1 MYIRKS
7 SRTYNG
13 KTYFNYVLVESVL
26 TAKGPRQKIICSLGD
41 LRPRP
46 RAEWLELAHKLASA
60 LSGQP
65 DLLAGQAPDPEL
77 EQLVAKVNSA
87 SPSPRSG
94 QLPQPAAAESN
105 LVVVHI
111 DQVRTE
117 ESREAGPVH
126 VGYQFWL
133 RLGVDAILAK
143 AGLSERTRQLTCV
156 MALNRLIHPGS
167 ELAMPDWIRST
178 ALPDILEVDFQDLAE
193 DALYRNLDKLHPRRV
208 AIEAALAERERSLFN
223 LDQTVFLYDVTS
235 TFFEGRAMAN
245 PKAKRG
251 YSRDHRPDCKQV
263 LIGLVVN
270 RDGFPLAHEVFA
282 GNCHDST
289 TLEQMLTALD
299 KRVGLQPGQTV
310 VVDRGMSGEENLK
323 KIVARKLHYLVA
335 EPYGARNDWVQEF
348 EEDKDFREVKRDP
361 SPTNPFQHKSTIQ
374 VKMRQVDGEMHV
386 LCLSSER
393 KGKDRAI
400 REAHEKKLLVDLE
413 KLQKRVAK
421 GKGRG
426 TKPAEVLQS
435 MGRLKERYSR
445 VARYYRMEYDAE
457 AKVFR
462 YSLDEDKR
470 TRAEKLDGSY
480 LLKTDRG
487 DLSAEEAWR
496 VYVLLTRAE
505 AAFRT
510 LKSPLGERPIFH
522 HKEGRVEAHI
532 FLCVLAYHLLISI
545 EKTFLDQGVHTSWAT
560 VRQTLKTHQINTIV
574 LPTDSGLVL
583 RIRKDSTPETAHR
596 EIYEKLGLG
605 SEIIRPRK
613 TWRSVEENST

>member
-26 TAKGPRQKIICSLGD
+26 TPKGPRQKIICSLGD

-87 SPSPRSG
+87 SAPPRSG

-105 LVVVHI
+105 LVAVHI

-133 RLGVDAILAK
+133 RLGVDAILGK
-143 AGLSERTRQLTCV
+143 AGLSERTRQLTCA

-193 DALYRNLDKLHPRRV
+193 DALYRNLDKLHPQRV
-208 AIEAALAERERSLFN
+208 AIEAALAERERNLFN

-263 LIGLVVN
+263 LIGLAVN

-348 EEDKDFREVKRDP
+348 EDDKDFREVKRDP

-374 VKMRQVDGEMHV
+374 VKMRQVGGEMHV

-457 AKVFR
+457 AKAFR

-574 LPTDSGLVL
+574 LPTDSGLLL

-613 TWRSVEENST
+613 TWSRSE

>member
-26 TAKGPRQKIICSLGD
+26 TPKGPRQKIICSLGD

-87 SPSPRSG
+87 SAPPRSG

-105 LVVVHI
+105 LVAVHI

-133 RLGVDAILAK
+133 RLGVDAILGK
-143 AGLSERTRQLTCV
+143 AGLSERTRQLTCA

-193 DALYRNLDKLHPRRV
+193 DALYRNLDKLHPQRV
-208 AIEAALAERERSLFN
+208 AIEAALAERERNLFN

-348 EEDKDFREVKRDP
+348 EDDKDFREVKRDP

-374 VKMRQVDGEMHV
+374 VKMRQVGGEMHV

-457 AKVFR
+457 AKAFR

-574 LPTDSGLVL
+574 LPTDSGLLL

-613 TWRSVEENST
+613 TWSRSE

>member
-26 TAKGPRQKIICSLGD
+26 TPKGPRQKVICSLGD

-65 DLLAGQAPDPEL
+65 DLLAGLAPDQEL

-87 SPSPRSG
+87 SAPPRSG
-94 QLPQPAAAESN
+94 QLPQLAAAESN
-105 LVVVHI
+105 LVAVHI

-133 RLGVDAILAK
+133 RLGVDAILGK
-143 AGLSERTRQLTCV
+143 AGLSERTRQLTCA

-193 DALYRNLDKLHPRRV
+193 DALYRNLDKLHPQRV
-208 AIEAALAERERSLFN
+208 PIEAALAERERNLFS